1 MTVKAID
8 WTMGDVGHIYIKIRS
23 SSCMIDRGDFIM
35 KC

>member
-8 WTMGDVGHIYIKIRS
+8 WTMGDVVIYIKIRS
-23 SSCMIDRGDFIM
+23 SSCMIDRGDFIT